1 MQGIRCIINC
11 TTTVATVTISNT
23 TLLWS
28 DPKAWPSGVIPVEG
42 DAVEIVPGANIALDI
57 NTPMLK
63 SLTINGRLSY
73 LVNETNP
80 LNLTIH
86 TNWIYVYAGEFLIG
100 NETHPYNGQ
109 ASIILYGAPTDESLY
124 MSNYVEA
131 GNKVM
136 AINGLVKFFGQTRD
150 RISRLKAT
158 VFRGN
163 TSAFVS
169 SGLDWRAGD
178 KIALLPT
185 AVQKLHTDYKV
196 I

>member
-42 DAVEIVPGANIALDI
+42 DAVEIFPGANIALDI

-100 NETHPYNGQ
+100 NETHPYNG
-109 ASIILYGAPTDESLY
+109 
-124 MSNYVEA
+124 
-131 GNKVM
+131 
-136 AINGLVKFFGQTRD
+136 
-150 RISRLKAT
+150 
-158 VFRGN
+158 
-163 TSAFVS
+163 
-169 SGLDWRAGD
+169 
-178 KIALLPT
+178 
-185 AVQKLHTDYKV
+185 
-196 I
+196 